1 MTRAGLAAVYAV
13 FAVYAAIV
21 LLTSPGDALN
31 TFATDWLY
39 QALIAAAAVIA
50 AARAIH
56 VEQDRL
62 AWSVIAAALA
72 STSIA
77 ELFFIAVEPDGYPSV
92 SDLFWIAFYPLAYI
106 GMVLL
111 LRRRARAIARPLWLD
126 GLTASVAAAALGAA
140 VLLEVVLSTAEGSRA
155 EVATNLAYPL
165 GDVLLLSAVF
175 GVFSLAGWRIEGR
188 WLLLGLG
195 LLATAVADGVYLF
208 TVDTYQAG
216 RRSTCSGRS
225 PRSSSRRRPGC
236 GRTTSRSC
244 ARTAD
249 RSSPCPRSA
258 PSLRSRSSCTTISPV

>member
-1 MTRAGLAAVYAV
+1 M
-13 FAVYAAIV
+13 
-21 LLTSPGDALN
+21 
-31 TFATDWLY
+31 
-39 QALIAAAAVIA
+39 
-50 AARAIH
+50 
-56 VEQDRL
+56 
-62 AWSVIAAALA
+62 
-72 STSIA
+72 
-77 ELFFIAVEPDGYPSV
+77 
-92 SDLFWIAFYPLAYI
+92 FWIAFYPLAYI

-216 RRSTCSGRS
+216 SAIDVLW
-225 PRSSSRRRPGC
+225 PLSSLLIATAAWV
-236 GRTTSRSC
+236 RTHDERSC

-249 RSSPCPRSA
+249 PSSPCPRSA
-258 PSLRSRSSCTTISPV
+258 LSPRSGSSCTTISPA